1 MKFGLIG
8 AGGIGKVRAKALANT
23 PGCELFAV
31 TDADPDRARA
41 LAASG
46 RPADQ
51 MAVAGDYN
59 QMLAMD
65 EIEAL
70 IVSTPPQFHEETV
83 IAALESGKHVLCE
96 KPLANTL
103 DACRR
108 MVEASRRT
116 GKTLA
121 TGFNHRYFP
130 AVQFVKQ
137 TLDSGAIGELDH
149 VRAFAGHT
157 GLDQFS
163 APWMYDQQVIGG
175 GALMDNGIH
184 IIDLTRYIL
193 GDVVEVYGFA
203 TSNVWKQG
211 LSEDN
216 GCAILRGANGKYA
229 MLQAT
234 WTEWKGYR
242 FYIEAYGSKGMARA
256 YYAPMFSMAVFMNE
270 TGGARRR
277 KLNFYPRIMLEE
289 KLIGWQ
295 LTTEKAFR
303 QEFADFIRL
312 CAGHQETI
320 ADGFSGFRAVEIAN
334 AVYRSA
340 RERQP
345 VKLAPPF

>member
-234 WTEWKGYR
+234 WTEDHAGR
-242 FYIEAYGSKGMARA
+242 EADWLAINDREGIQAGVRGFHSPLRWPPGSDRRRIPWLSRGGDRERGLSQRQRA
-256 YYAPMFSMAVFMNE
+256 AAGE
-270 TGGARRR
+270 TGAAV
-277 KLNFYPRIMLEE
+277 LNHGFML
-289 KLIGWQ
+289 
-295 LTTEKAFR
+295 F
-303 QEFADFIRL
+303 
-312 CAGHQETI
+312 
-320 ADGFSGFRAVEIAN
+320 
-334 AVYRSA
+334 
-340 RERQP
+340 
-345 VKLAPPF
+345 